1 MITTRNTVILLVILG
16 LVAAGFIILRSTPE
30 KQVRKQL
37 DQLVESVDKEP
48 GEPTMTTLTKIGAM
62 GKLFADTCQVTVDR
76 PPMEGEF
83 SRKEVMDRINMARN
97 YFSELHLRLHDV
109 SILLPTDSRAK
120 VLLTLRIHGI
130 HGIHGIHDNE
140 ENIDTREL
148 ELILD
153 RKDRKWMF
161 SRVKVVEVL
170 EQ

>member
-1 MITTRNTVILLVILG
+1 MTTTRNTVILLVILG

-120 VLLTLRIHGI
+120 VLLTLRF
-130 HGIHGIHDNE
+130 HGIHDNE

>member
-130 HGIHGIHDNE
+130 HDNE